1 MSLFDELDLGAEDYS
16 QEKPS
21 GISQFTSKP
30 SPRPYQPFG
39 GQIQQ
44 APQTYAAPQYYEQP
58 QTPEPQSY
66 NVFSDDELDTY
77 ERAKKDY
84 SYINQYSSAASQIAN
99 KRKSA
104 YDDFKKNKLLPFF
117 EQSGGFGEFDDDDE
131 LAAAID
137 EMEAGALKTSQMEDG
152 WLGPSDE
159 KIAAGESLNN
169 FKLWSSPNGLRDQ
182 YRRLRSER
190 DQYQG
195 IADSYKN
202 QKMQR
207 LEQLT
212 NIPIPAREA
221 LDEALK
227 SRGKSPGSKKKMNEL
242 LNGMSWEQPVVGYD
256 GEVQNLEKVDPRA
269 KINPAIGYDGQGN
282 QSSKAQRERVAA
294 AMRGDVRGVLSRR
307 KHIARERQLRD
318 KGFFFS
324 ESGLLDGRP
333 IGLSRRDV
341 DLLDIDDMRKAGMT
355 SYQGRP
361 LDEAMAELGGEERLE
376 MAKVMQSVYA
386 SKSNY
391 EDAQLAFLKVAGGSG
406 AEKAR
411 EKMEAARDDMQKT
424 VGLAAG
430 YGLDNEL
437 FEQAETTGWLGGL
450 GNAIK
455 RGMLMSEMS
464 NYTDDFLTNTLDA
477 DEMQRFI
484 EIASEMEKL
493 PTSSTMKRVK
503 ETKSDGFLDAMG
515 NLLFDNPAAIPE
527 MFVESLSSFLPATIK
542 SMIATVPAGAA
553 AGAAMGGLPGAKIGA
568 AYGARASW
576 GVASFV
582 LEASGMALEGMQEL
596 NIDWKN
602 PKVFAAAWTNE
613 SIRSKIQK
621 KMVQKGVPIAIADT
635 LTGMMAGK
643 VMGVVNHTGNAVFKG
658 GKLLNKEAF
667 NKAAGSVPR
676 FTLMQKTRNA
686 AVELGADSTMGMG
699 GEYLGQWASK
709 EPGEDWD
716 WDAIAAEGLIGVG
729 PGALGAAL
737 EMRGPRANYFGNAPI
752 EIAGEQQ
759 TETGTT
765 GTVTRAGYS
774 APYQTFN
781 DAESMMGHLASFPGV
796 NPETLEFTQKWVDT
810 MYRIRPEQM
819 SKLKIAVSPRT
830 PDANLKNRGT
840 FESRDGHD
848 IMYLNE
854 QEFAAD
860 PLGTFMHESGHFA
873 RIMILNDEQ
882 LMKIWNDLG
891 EPAQKDAYTQ
901 YFTKVPEAT
910 FDSLSDSEKKK
921 VERAF
926 KRTDNDILA
935 EEWFSYQWA
944 RVLTGYKV
952 DKNIANPLK
961 NFKNKVI
968 HPLLGPYIGSESVAG
983 STGDKGYVIDQQI
996 LDFLGYENGMP
1007 DPKTPDSTDAPA
1019 SSVPESKEAME
1030 AKLKAAPGKPAD
1042 KVKIAKTLNA
1052 MAGEKIL
1059 STDPSFYTRMER
1071 GSVAALGADS
1081 EERNKKEQSE
1091 LEKVEA
1097 ERLGKSEL
1105 SNEDKKNLS
1114 ETKREEYFETKADK
1128 KEALR
1133 KKLPIANS
1141 KKASEKVR
1149 TEARAE
1155 ADKIKSDLDKLD
1167 DRVDQE
1173 ISAEMRD
1180 AEIKSLDRL
1189 IPATKAEI
1197 TRLFEAV
1204 VETKNK
1210 FKSVDN
1216 LNIEINRAIR
1226 NLGPDASTGQI
1237 IAEVLNLKKLL
1248 ELAPAS
1254 FISEFE
1260 KRVNPSQKN
1269 NRSNE
1274 IGDMAAEAH
1283 EKIDDYKEALRNR
1296 ILEIDKQIDS
1306 LQKELDKNPPAQDD
1320 APAAFEFNKTQKR
1333 KGYLNNAVKL
1343 NYTGKPILAYPA
1355 FINEKLADYNFA
1367 LKKADKVGSEGSGW
1381 VVIEVS
1387 SGKILN
1393 GNKLQ
1398 RDTRDD
1404 AIKAVRDFIDSDE
1417 KVGVIQGVGKKTK
1430 GRPEEVSD
1438 GNRIDS
1444 EIEELQEKKVL
1455 ANRFLQLV
1463 APEEIAI
1470 DWKDLPVA
1478 NHFYRDGLKFAPI
1491 TLGMLADNSK
1501 KISYQI
1507 FLKTDKGYKKASAE
1521 SRTGQ
1526 EFLWDFLKK
1535 FNPKTAPNEAGA
1547 LGYYGKYSLKPKDY
1561 VMALEAVKASAMFPK
1576 QKAIGLKPK
1585 GQARY
1590 EKIDGQNVESSKGY
1604 PAGYQSEK
1612 GGTLAAII
1620 AERLTKSKK
1629 LRVGTPALSL
1639 NPTVEEILALKAAN
1653 GRSLELLGDPSDSE
1667 RDFNNLIASLLGYGD
1682 IKDGE
1687 GEYAEIEDYART
1699 ANEQISN
1706 GTPVVEALL
1715 NIPSIVQR
1723 KKFEAESREADS
1735 KSAMSENS
1743 DIKPRGNE
1751 IFITSGFA
1759 VPPQRDYNA
1768 VRVLDSKRG
1777 AEKVEENYI
1786 HEEFTRGKIFETFDV
1801 ISSYVKGR
1809 TEEELKSA
1817 GLGWVKKGPKFD
1829 KNRTNIQKSEEM
1841 PDRPLLDTGEK
1852 ADIKSTTDVSAADF
1866 AKWYLSEGPDAKK
1879 NKSQRKN
1886 RRGEKD
1892 QRDLTRTQKRLR
1904 DLQALPSSKDGKQ
1917 LPGGLGEGL
1926 LPYVFVDFARAMFTK
1941 LNLKYSFD
1949 TLLKD
1954 ARDLTKKS
1962 DFKWNYERGT
1972 MLVDGKPSDE
1982 FKPFIK
1988 EEERLTPEGM
1998 DILAQPI
2005 VQAVIDAEGVDI
2017 YNQLESSDEAMLQR
2031 DTGRGEQQEDNSA
2044 EMGDDSGETEQ
2055 SFTEDPKAVALEQ
2068 RQKDLVEALEAK
2080 PDALKDKSKVSD
2092 ELLEEVYYS
2101 GTSPEIVEAAR
2112 EELDRRG
2119 VKGIRTLNSDTGRV
2133 YHGTRTNLLGSLIN
2147 SAGDLVFKPSSNFG
2161 GKVTGVS
2168 FSNDQNT
2175 AEDYRTRSKT
2185 RGTKGRDLSQG
2196 WLIDID
2202 PSALQEATYPLAPTD
2217 EIDNELFFRT
2227 NEDIVIPQGSWGATK
2242 DGIRV
2247 TSKEGLDRIN
2257 SKSAKAAD
2265 AKMRGKSTEALVKVI
2280 VDTDNTSA
2288 LNEYYQYD
2296 ESTDYTDSDAA
2307 ARELRM
2313 RGISKDKLTKLF
2325 NKFSQAEAINPSDYA
2340 DSVLAPKTLN
2350 SDAKTLTS
2358 DADPNLSKLSL
2369 LARIAGGKDGERAEE
2384 FQKWMDAKKQSI
2396 KTGSFKMNFVD
2407 RADPLKQFHRGI
2419 VNVLKKV
2426 GIDENHPLY
2435 EQLNVH
2441 GRLHQYFGS
2450 GYETVEQ
2457 AELNF
2462 INPIKDLLREHNIN
2476 LKTFGEYLLARAA
2489 PSRNLQ
2495 IKARADELLAD
2506 IKKEEKEGEASAKY
2520 KAERAK
2526 YYDKDDNFL
2535 LSSGIDEATAIKVV
2549 KKLEANSNFK
2559 KFAEKALPIYY
2570 RMNLSTLDTL
2580 SQSDMIQEPGEKG
2593 EGKPLEGFKEKTAM
2607 IKAASR
2613 FPWAKHSSIKLPD
2626 DMGNY
2631 SYAPMQGFEGETQNY
2646 LDGEA
2651 AWEEFGAA
2659 GTGGS
2664 GKGFDQP
2671 KSRGILGGAFGRSGA
2686 VGPDP
2691 NTVFAVSV
2699 NQYFN
2704 NNILA
2709 AKNEVAKSFGSM
2721 FEAIRE
2727 LTHPQKE
2734 SDKNDPESTRQT
2746 ANPEFQGRFL
2756 SKEAEGLFKDL
2767 SKLDEGM
2774 VKELKDEF
2782 DKIFEPDYKMV
2793 EGKKLYEYPDN
2804 GNKLVMTEKQL
2815 STVYK
2820 NDPLT
2825 FVYRRDGEARLI
2837 KFKGTPEGLRMADTM
2852 KNLRYE
2858 SLPSILQ
2865 FFNKGTRFMARMFT
2879 SMNPAF
2885 IIPNFFRDLGT
2896 AAIHLTEDGKKKMF
2910 KDAVNMKNIGSFAKA
2925 IFKTEQ
2931 MIANGDNPNKN
2942 PEVQKLLDLPVEE
2955 LAKSTHPMAGI
2966 ARYQKAKQSGAKI
2979 GYFRHESVPELIRGI
2994 QKDLKKS
3001 KKGLSKKGL
3010 AKLGSFVD
3018 SSNTAIENS
3027 IRMSTFWAAIKNGYN
3042 QDQAAVIARNV
3053 TVDFN
3058 QKGNLTQALGSL
3070 YVFFGASMNSMHRF
3084 VTSWNRRSTEDKI
3097 KMFGGI
3103 AAASMT
3109 IALFNRLVD
3118 DDEDEEMPDY
3128 DTISSYKRDTN
3139 FILPLP
3145 AGLPEFFNDEK
3156 DTGYFSIPLPL
3167 GYNVFWTLGQVA
3179 ADMFAKNVLGRGGEG
3194 FVGGSTRIMDSAMN
3208 AFNPIGGATIAT
3220 IGTPSLVT
3228 PLVELYA
3235 NKNFMGRPIRYDDQP
3250 FEVPKP
3256 AYMQDPKSTPK
3267 HWNDLS
3273 KAINSFMGGSETV
3286 KGSVKGMF
3294 GGNPLM
3300 YSSDEDIQFDL
3311 SGNEMRH
3318 AILGYLGGPGQ
3329 IADSML
3335 GAMITGA
3342 QGESSIR
3349 NINDIPM
3356 INRFLR
3362 ATTYGSQTRDTFYGL
3377 RDAIKTA
3384 EKAVKTAKE
3393 ISPQAYA
3400 SVLKDNKSLL
3410 QLSSQISALD
3420 KQKNKLRRLKNKI
3433 EGSKALSEEQKTQ
3446 RVDEI
3451 QKKELNLMVAVIKK
3465 AQSLGIS

>member
-1 MSLFDELDLGAEDYS
+1 MSLFDELDLGAEEYS

-21 GISQFTSKP
+21 GLGQFTSKP

-58 QTPEPQSY
+58 QTPAPQNY

-117 EQSGGFGEFDDDDE
+117 EQSGGFGEFEDDDE
-131 LAAAID
+131 LVAAID
-137 EMEAGALKTSQMEDG
+137 ELEAGALKTSQMDDG
-152 WLGPSDE
+152 FFGPSDE
-159 KIAAGESLNN
+159 KVAAGENLKN

-182 YRRLRSER
+182 YRRLRAER

-227 SRGKSPGSKKKMNEL
+227 SRGKGPGSKKKMNEL
-242 LNGMSWEQPVVGYD
+242 LDGMSWEQPVVGYD
-256 GEVQNLEKVDPRA
+256 GEVQNLESVDPRA

-282 QSSKAQRERVAA
+282 KSSKAQRERVAA

-307 KHIARERQLRD
+307 QHIAKERQLRD

-376 MAKVMQSVYA
+376 MAKVMESVYSA
-386 SKSNY
+386 KSNY

-424 VGLAAG
+424 VGLAAS

-437 FEQAETTGWLGGL
+437 FEQAETTSWLGGL

-464 NYTDDFLTNTLDA
+464 NYTPDFLTNTLDA
-477 DEMQRFI
+477 DEMQKFI
-484 EIASEMEKL
+484 EIASEIEKL

-503 ETKSDGFLDAMG
+503 ETKSDGFLDAIG

-527 MFVESLSSFLPATIK
+527 MFVESLSSFLPSTIK
-542 SMIATVPAGAA
+542 WLIPSTATGAAIGSVIPGAGTA
-553 AGAAMGGLPGAKIGA
+553 AGAAL
-568 AYGARASW
+568 GARASW
-576 GVASFV
+576 GAASFV

-613 SIRSKIQK
+613 SIRNKIQK

-759 TETGTT
+759 TETGTS

-873 RIMILNDEQ
+873 RIMILSDEQ

-1030 AKLKAAPGKPAD
+1030 AKLKATPGKPAD
-1042 KVKIAKTLNA
+1042 KVKTANILNA
-1052 MAGEKIL
+1052 MAGEKLL
-1059 STDPSFYTRMER
+1059 STDISFYTRMEQ
-1071 GSVAALGADS
+1071 GSLRAAGADLQEREEALKKEGKLVKSVDGGVQAFVSDLVKSDKPKTDKVAAS
-1081 EERNKKEQSE
+1081 
-1091 LEKVEA
+1091 
-1097 ERLGKSEL
+1097 
-1105 SNEDKKNLS
+1105 
-1114 ETKREEYFETKADK
+1114 TKAEEKQESSIKGKLKKPAEIKEDNLKGQISRVKELIKKADTPKK
-1128 KEALR
+1128 KEALNKRLTSLESELKSFQNRDKDRVYTPATLKNKPQPQVLQKSDSVRESNLKKQIAKTEERLKQAKGKPESGKLEDRLDVLRR
-1133 KKLPIANS
+1133 KLEAEAKQKEIEANKSRFTMTGKEVPVKETKRNFDKLQKQGEAPTQDIPKETEQFNDD
-1141 KKASEKVR
+1141 KLLFEKRASEMM
-1149 TEARAE
+1149 A
-1155 ADKIKSDLDKLD
+1155 
-1167 DRVDQE
+1167 
-1173 ISAEMRD
+1173 
-1180 AEIKSLDRL
+1180 LDRL
-1189 IPATKAEI
+1189 IPTDITLKGLGWVKDISKSVRADLNKAANS
-1197 TRLFEAV
+1197 TRD
-1204 VETKNK
+1204 K
-1210 FKSVDN
+1210 FKS
-1216 LNIEINRAIR
+1216 IEALDKAIDQAIDK
-1226 NLGPDASTGQI
+1226 LGPEASSGQI
-1237 IAEVLNLKKLL
+1237 IAEVLNLEKLL
-1248 ELAPAS
+1248 ELAPRS
-1254 FISEFE
+1254 FKSEFE
-1260 KRVNPSQKN
+1260 RRVNDNIKN
-1269 NRSNE
+1269 NRSRE
-1274 IGDMAAEAH
+1274 IEDLAAEAH
-1283 EKIDDYKEALRNR
+1283 EKIEDYKGQLRTR
-1296 ILEIDKQIDS
+1296 IADIDKQIDS
-1306 LQKELDKNPPAQDD
+1306 LGKNDPQEVRNLKQKKGLARKFLD
-1320 APAAFEFNKTQKR
+1320 
-1333 KGYLNNAVKL
+1333 L
-1343 NYTGKPILAYPA
+1343 I
-1355 FINEKLADYNFA
+1355 
-1367 LKKADKVGSEGSGW
+1367 
-1381 VVIEVS
+1381 
-1387 SGKILN
+1387 
-1393 GNKLQ
+1393 
-1398 RDTRDD
+1398 
-1404 AIKAVRDFIDSDE
+1404 
-1417 KVGVIQGVGKKTK
+1417 
-1430 GRPEEVSD
+1430 
-1438 GNRIDS
+1438 
-1444 EIEELQEKKVL
+1444 
-1455 ANRFLQLV
+1455 
-1463 APEEIAI
+1463 APEEMAI

-1478 NHFYRDGLKFAPI
+1478 NLFYLDGRDPKPF
-1491 TLGMLADNSK
+1491 TLGMLANKRSK
-1501 KISYQI
+1501 YSGESKIYR
-1507 FLKTDKGYKKASAE
+1507 KTKTGFKQWKGE
-1521 SRTGQ
+1521 SRSGQ
-1526 EFLWDFLKK
+1526 ELLWDFVTK
-1535 FNPKTAPNEAGA
+1535 FDVTKAPRELGA
-1547 LGYYGKYSLKPKDY
+1547 LGTFPDGKVLSPKEY
-1561 VMALEAVKASAMFPK
+1561 EMALEAVKASAMFN
-1576 QKAIGLKPK
+1576 QKRKIGSEAK
-1585 GQARY
+1585 GKARY
-1590 EKIDGQNVESSKGY
+1590 EKVEGENVEASKGY
-1604 PAGYQSEK
+1604 PSGYQSEK
-1612 GGTLAAII
+1612 GGTLAAVV
-1620 AERLTKSKK
+1620 AERLRKNKK
-1629 LRVGTPALSL
+1629 RKVGAEPLSL
-1639 NPTVEEILALKAAN
+1639 NPSVEEILALKAAN
-1653 GRSLELLGDPSDSE
+1653 GRSLELLGDPSDTE
-1667 RDFNNLIASLLGYGD
+1667 RDFNLLVAGILRDGD
-1682 IKDGE
+1682 VKDGE
-1687 GEYAEIEDYART
+1687 GEYAEIEDYARV
-1699 ANEQISN
+1699 AREQIAN
-1706 GTPVVEALL
+1706 GTPVLEALR
-1715 NIPSIVQR
+1715 NIPSILQR
-1723 KKFEAESREADS
+1723 KKFEEDAREADS
-1735 KSAMSENS
+1735 ESAMSENS
-1743 DIKPRGNE
+1743 DIKPRGNK
-1751 IFITSGFA
+1751 IFITKGFN
-1759 VPPQRDYNA
+1759 VPAEKNYNA
-1768 VRVLDSKRG
+1768 VKVMDAKRG
-1777 AEKVEENYI
+1777 SETVEETDS
-1786 HEEFTRGKIFETFDV
+1786 HGAFTRSKIFETFDAL
-1801 ISSYVKGR
+1801 SSYSEGR
-1809 TEEELKSA
+1809 T
-1817 GLGWVKKGPKFD
+1817 KKEVENFK
-1829 KNRTNIQKSEEM
+1829 KNRTNIQKNEVM
-1841 PDRPLLDTGEK
+1841 PARPVSGSKKDSDLQ
-1852 ADIKSTTDVSAADF
+1852 STTDISAADF
-1866 AKWYLSEGPDAKK
+1866 ANWYLSEGPDAKSGK
-1879 NKSQRKN
+1879 ADDARK
-1886 RRGEKD
+1886 GG
-1892 QRDLTRTQKRLR
+1892 LTRAQKRLR
-1904 DLQALPSSKDGKQ
+1904 DLQALPSSKDNKQ

-1926 LPYVFVDFARAMFTK
+1926 LPYVFVDFARAMYAKLGLKNAKAIYEKAQAATK
-1941 LNLKYSFD
+1941 NSN
-1949 TLLKD
+1949 
-1954 ARDLTKKS
+1954 
-1962 DFKWNYERGT
+1962 FKWNYERGT

-1982 FKPFIK
+1982 FKPFVK
-1988 EEERLTPEGM
+1988 EAERMTPEGM
-1998 DILAQPI
+1998 DILAKPI
-2005 VQAVIDAEGVDI
+2005 VQAVIDAEGVDL
-2017 YNQLESSDEAMLQR
+2017 YNQIDPNEETMLQR
-2031 DTGRGEQQEDNSA
+2031 DTQMGNTKKEDDSA
-2044 EMGDDSGETEQ
+2044 EMGDDSGEAEDVFETE
-2055 SFTEDPKAVALEQ
+2055 SEAVANEQ
-2068 RQKDLVEALEAK
+2068 RKKDLIYALQTQ
-2080 PDALKDKSKVSD
+2080 PDALKDRRKVPD

-2101 GTSPEIVEAAR
+2101 GTASSIVEAAK

-2119 VKGIRTLNSDTGRV
+2119 VKGIRTLNSD
-2133 YHGTRTNLLGSLIN
+2133 
-2147 SAGDLVFKPSSNFG
+2147 
-2161 GKVTGVS
+2161 
-2168 FSNDQNT
+2168 
-2175 AEDYRTRSKT
+2175 
-2185 RGTKGRDLSQG
+2185 
-2196 WLIDID
+2196 
-2202 PSALQEATYPLAPTD
+2202 
-2217 EIDNELFFRT
+2217 
-2227 NEDIVIPQGSWGATK
+2227 
-2242 DGIRV
+2242 
-2247 TSKEGLDRIN
+2247 
-2257 SKSAKAAD
+2257 AK
-2265 AKMRGKSTEALVKVI
+2265 I
-2280 VDTDNTSA
+2280 
-2288 LNEYYQYD
+2288 
-2296 ESTDYTDSDAA
+2296 
-2307 ARELRM
+2307 
-2313 RGISKDKLTKLF
+2313 
-2325 NKFSQAEAINPSDYA
+2325 
-2340 DSVLAPKTLN
+2340 
-2350 SDAKTLTS
+2350 LTS

-2384 FQKWMDAKKQSI
+2384 FQKWMDAKKESI

-2419 VNVLKKV
+2419 VNILKKV

-2462 INPIKDLLREHNIN
+2462 INPIKDLLREHNVD
-2476 LKTFGEYLLARAA
+2476 LQTFGEYLLARAA
-2489 PSRNLQ
+2489 PSRNRQ

-2506 IKKEEKEGEASAKY
+2506 IKAEEKDGEGSAKY

-2526 YYDKDDNFL
+2526 YYDKDGNFL
-2535 LSSGIDEATAIKVV
+2535 LSSGIDEATAIEVV

-2570 RMNLSTLDTL
+2570 RMNLHALDKL
-2580 SQSDMIQEPGEKG
+2580 ALSDMIQEIGEKG
-2593 EGKPLEGFKEKTAM
+2593 EGKPLEGNKEKTAM

-2613 FPWAKHSSIKLPD
+2613 FDWSKDSSIQMPD
-2626 DMGNY
+2626 DVGNY
-2631 SYAPMQGFEGETQNY
+2631 SYSPMQGFEGETENY

-2671 KSRGILGGAFGRSGA
+2671 KGRGILKGAFGRSGA

-2691 NTVFAVSV
+2691 NSVFAVSV

-2727 LTHPQKE
+2727 LTHPQKD
-2734 SDKNDPESTRQT
+2734 SAT
-2746 ANPEFQGRFL
+2746 NPEFQGRFL
-2756 SKEAEGLFKDL
+2756 SEDAQELLKDL

-2774 VKELKDEF
+2774 IKELEAEF

-2793 EGKKLYEYPDN
+2793 EGKKLYEYPDSSD
-2804 GNKLVMTEKQL
+2804 KLVMTEKQL

-2825 FVYRRDGEARLI
+2825 FVYRRNGQALLI

-2931 MIANGDNPNKN
+2931 MIANGDNPNN
-2942 PEVQKLLDLPVEE
+2942 NAEVVKLLKLPIEE

-2966 ARYQKAKQSGAKI
+2966 ARYQKAKQNGAKI

-2994 QKDLKKS
+2994 QKDLKKN

-3167 GYNVFWTLGQVA
+3167 GYNLFWTIGQVA
-3179 ADMFAKNVLGRGGEG
+3179 ADMFAKNVLDRGGEG
-3194 FVGGSTRIMDSAMN
+3194 LIGGSTRIMDSAMN

-3235 NKNFMGRPIRYDDQP
+3235 NKNFMGSPIRYDDQP

-3273 KAINSFMGGSETV
+3273 KIINGFMGGSETV

-3300 YSSDEDIQFDL
+3300 YSSDEDVQFDL
-3311 SGNEMRH
+3311 SGNQMRH

-3356 INRFLR
+3356 INRFVR
-3362 ATTYGSQTRDTFYGL
+3362 ATTYGSKTRDTFYGL

-3420 KQKNKLRRLKNKI
+3420 KQKNKLRRLRNKI

>member
-21 GISQFTSKP
+21 GLGQFTSKP

-39 GQIQQ
+39 GPIQQ

-58 QTPEPQSY
+58 QTPEPQNY

-117 EQSGGFGEFDDDDE
+117 EQSGGFGDFDDDDE

-137 EMEAGALKTSQMEDG
+137 EMEAAALKTSQMEDG

-159 KIAAGESLNN
+159 KIAAGESLKN

-182 YRRLRSER
+182 YRRLRAER

-242 LNGMSWEQPVVGYD
+242 LDGMSWEEPVVGYD
-256 GEVQNLEKVDPRA
+256 GEVQNLESVDPRT

-376 MAKVMQSVYA
+376 MAKVMESVYSA
-386 SKSNY
+386 KSNY

-424 VGLAAG
+424 IGLAAS

-437 FEQAETTGWLGGL
+437 FEQAETTGWLSGI

-464 NYTDDFLTNTLDA
+464 NYTPDFLTNTLDA

-527 MFVESLSSFLPATIK
+527 MFVESLSSFLPSTIK
-542 SMIATVPAGAA
+542 WLIPSAATGAAIGSVIPGAGTA
-553 AGAAMGGLPGAKIGA
+553 AGAAL
-568 AYGARASW
+568 GARASW
-576 GVASFV
+576 GAASFV

-759 TETGTT
+759 TETGTS

-901 YFTKVPEAT
+901 YYTKVPEAT

-952 DKNIANPLK
+952 DKNVANPLK

-1052 MAGEKIL
+1052 MAGEKLL
-1059 STDPSFYTRMER
+1059 STDISFYTRMER

-1149 TEARAE
+1149 AEARAE

-1248 ELAPAS
+1248 KLAPAS

-1355 FINEKLADYNFA
+1355 FISEKLADYNFA

-1387 SGKILN
+1387 SGKVLN
-1393 GNKLQ
+1393 GKKLQ

-1751 IFITSGFA
+1751 IFIKSGFA
-1759 VPPQRDYNA
+1759 VPPERDYNA

-1786 HEEFTRGKIFETFDV
+1786 HDEFTRGKIFETFDV

-1809 TEEELKSA
+1809 TEEELKAA

-2017 YNQLESSDEAMLQR
+2017 YNQLEPGEESMRQR
-2031 DTGRGEQQEDNSA
+2031 DTSRGEQQEDNSA

-2119 VKGIRTLNSDTGRV
+2119 VKGIRTLNSD
-2133 YHGTRTNLLGSLIN
+2133 
-2147 SAGDLVFKPSSNFG
+2147 
-2161 GKVTGVS
+2161 
-2168 FSNDQNT
+2168 
-2175 AEDYRTRSKT
+2175 
-2185 RGTKGRDLSQG
+2185 
-2196 WLIDID
+2196 
-2202 PSALQEATYPLAPTD
+2202 
-2217 EIDNELFFRT
+2217 
-2227 NEDIVIPQGSWGATK
+2227 
-2242 DGIRV
+2242 
-2247 TSKEGLDRIN
+2247 
-2257 SKSAKAAD
+2257 AK
-2265 AKMRGKSTEALVKVI
+2265 I
-2280 VDTDNTSA
+2280 
-2288 LNEYYQYD
+2288 
-2296 ESTDYTDSDAA
+2296 
-2307 ARELRM
+2307 
-2313 RGISKDKLTKLF
+2313 
-2325 NKFSQAEAINPSDYA
+2325 
-2340 DSVLAPKTLN
+2340 
-2350 SDAKTLTS
+2350 LTS
-2358 DADPNLSKLSL
+2358 DADPNLSKLGI
-2369 LARIAGGKDGERAEE
+2369 LARIAGGKGGEHAEE

-2462 INPIKDLLREHNIN
+2462 INPIKDLLREHNIK

-2535 LSSGIDEATAIKVV
+2535 LSSGIDEATAIEVV

-2955 LAKSTHPMAGI
+2955 LAKSKHPMAGI

-3329 IADSML
+3329 IVDSML

-3420 KQKNKLRRLKNKI
+3420 KQKNKLRRLRNKI
-3433 EGSKALSEEQKTQ
+3433 EASKALSEEQKTQ